1 MCVALGRGQHSPKAA
16 DWGFTV
22 PCPVFRLAH
31 LESSR
36 AACSLKFLML
46 HTLTHDDGSR
56 VRPARR
62 TIHERR
68 MIWPAPV
75 PPDRAPELPV
85 PVRGRPRRARARWV
99 RARPCRVRRRRRAD
113 RGLSKPHELKSRATA
128 NSDRGRRR
136 RGEATGAAWRARS
149 APIVMTGDR
158 AAGRR
163 ELGIDPDPR
172 GPGISYRDEDPALR
186 PGSTPVEP
194 ALPGT

>member
-46 HTLTHDDGSR
+46 HTLLLTTTGVASGRLAALTPHDLAGT
-56 VRPARR
+56 RPAGPR
-62 TIHERR
+62 
-68 MIWPAPV
+68 PGAPG
-75 PPDRAPELPV
+75 A
-85 PVRGRPRRARARWV
+85 GRPRRARARWRGGSGPV
-99 RARPCRVRRRRRAD
+99 VPRAPPAPRGPGTQQTARTKKPRNCQLRPGPAAPRGGDWRCVAGPIRAD
-113 RGLSKPHELKSRATA
+113 R
-128 NSDRGRRR
+128 
-136 RGEATGAAWRARS
+136 
-149 APIVMTGDR
+149 VMTGDR

-163 ELGIDPDPR
+163 ELADDPDPR